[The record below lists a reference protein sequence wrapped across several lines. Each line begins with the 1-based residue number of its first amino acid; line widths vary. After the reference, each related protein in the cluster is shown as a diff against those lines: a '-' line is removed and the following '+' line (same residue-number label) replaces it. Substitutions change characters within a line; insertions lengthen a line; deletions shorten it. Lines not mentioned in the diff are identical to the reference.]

1 MNDISVTLS
10 ADDRALLQ
18 TLREAGVSL
27 DQFARKGA
35 GALRDMET
43 ASHASA
49 TGIGARSALRAT
61 FSRQAWQ

>member
-43 ASHASA
+43 A
-49 TGIGARSALRAT
+49 
-61 FSRQAWQ
+61 